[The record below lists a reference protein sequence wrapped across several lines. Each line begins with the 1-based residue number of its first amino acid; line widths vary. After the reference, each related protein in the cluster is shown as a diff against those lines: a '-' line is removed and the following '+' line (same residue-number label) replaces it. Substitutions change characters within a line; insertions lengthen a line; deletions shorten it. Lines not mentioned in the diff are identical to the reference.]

1 MIKRWKH
8 AFVSVL
14 FLVTVTLLTGCA
26 VGFSSNRVGESDSGD
41 FDCTNPDL
49 VQYYDFEIR
58 QTIVEDGNE
67 IESVVWLHQKSG
79 NDYYGTSVHEGETY
93 EIANIRGKP
102 PVVRAPGMEWITYSD
117 EVLTTDPQFP
127 WNMETACPD
136 TTELTYISDEIFA
149 GETVKRYSE
158 PSGEPSGDWSWEY
171 LIDSDGKFVQ
181 AETAFPTGR
190 ENERISMSVKFS
202 GFGESNVITDPF
214 PDVPTITPTP
224 TATPTATG
232 SPTVTP
238 TPSQTGTP
246 THTPTPTLTPTITPT
261 PTNTPTL
268 TSTPTLT
275 VTPAPLVVRAAV
287 VLPTST
293 PTPTPTPTNTPTPT
307 PAPTATPSP
316 TSTPTPLPTP
326 THTPTATPTSTST
339 PTPVPNPKI
348 SRIEPSIRSVT
359 LRIGNTVELSIEVY
373 GRQNIQDDSLG
384 NSVSFD
390 WSVTSGGGSFRE
402 VDAGFDS
409 NSTPD
414 EREVYFNASK
424 YGNYT
429 VTASLD
435 QYECVGGCSA
445 SFDVRIRR

>member
-1 MIKRWKH
+1 MLQRWKH

-26 VGFSSNRVGESDSGD
+26 LGFASNSEDEGTTDD
-41 FDCTNPDL
+41 FDCTNSDL

-58 QTIVEDGNE
+58 QAIVEDGNE
-67 IESVVWLHQKSG
+67 IESVVWLHHKSG
-79 NDYYGTSVHEGETY
+79 NNYYGTSIHEGDTY
-93 EIANIRGKP
+93 EVANILGKP
-102 PVVRAPGMEWITYSD
+102 TVVRAPGMEWTTYSD
-117 EVLTTDPQFP
+117 EVVTDPQFP
-127 WNMETACPD
+127 WDMETACPD
-136 TTELTYISDEIFA
+136 ITQLTYIGDETFD
-149 GETVKRYSE
+149 GETVKRYYE

-171 LIDSDGKFVQ
+171 LINDVGMLVQ
-181 AETAFPTGR
+181 AEQTSPSGI
-190 ENERISMSVKFS
+190 ENQRIYLKVKFS
-202 GFGESNVITDPF
+202 GYGESNVITDPF
-214 PDVPTITPTP
+214 PDVPTITPTH

-261 PTNTPTL
+261 PTDTPTP
-268 TSTPTLT
+268 TPTPT
-275 VTPAPLVVRAAV
+275 PTATPAPLIVRAAV

-293 PTPTPTPTNTPTPT
+293 PTPSPTPTPTNTPTPT
-307 PAPTATPSP
+307 P

-326 THTPTATPTSTST
+326 TYTPTATPTSTST
-339 PTPVPNPKI
+339 PTPVPNPRI
-348 SRIEPSIRSVT
+348 SRLEPSIRST
-359 LRIGNTVELSIEVY
+359 TIRIGDTVQLSVKVY
-373 GRQNIQDDSLG
+373 GRQNIRDDSLG

-402 VDAGFDS
+402 VDTGLDS
-409 NSTPD
+409 DSTPD
-414 EREVYFNASK
+414 ERNVYFYASR

-445 SFDVRIRR
+445 TFEIRIRR